1 MFSLS
6 RIVYITDAL
15 WALGDCSTED
25 ITTSTDVQYVLDG
38 GDRCCI
44 TFHGSMGYH
53 LVELRKCMQI
63 MSAINMTVQLFVFN
77 GYDKGASTKDQTHH
91 RRTKDILGTK
101 VIFTKDT
108 PFRPKKDL
116 FLRKS
121 ENKKNFIQVLS
132 DTLQSRGCT
141 CTTILVEGDADLLI
155 VQTAVVSAKDMKTGH
170 GLIGIAL
177 LSR

>member
-1 MFSLS
+1 
-6 RIVYITDAL
+6 
-15 WALGDCSTED
+15 
-25 ITTSTDVQYVLDG
+25 
-38 GDRCCI
+38 
-44 TFHGSMGYH
+44 
-53 LVELRKCMQI
+53 MQI